1 MPNESKDSRGM
12 DAPPRIE
19 TTADEPAKNY
29 FLLQEKKWQNFAR
42 HILEGNEGMAAIE
55 RFAGLTQL
63 ILGDNQMSPAETLD
77 KFRFQIDCARE
88 DVKDRLAQFVPQE
101 IFERLMPPVQQT
113 NEPMDLFSSLLHIDS
128 LLRNEPTKKIGF
140 ELLRDMELAIL
151 YLFVSSHLEVESHQC
166 EIEDREV
173 KEFITQARI
182 AETRIT
188 NRGVEVYLNPKNNWR
203 FAGFRPL
210 KKKYLKR
217 VVIPATQVELKGF
230 LNTRVRCLIQGRRKD
245 TLGLLAR
252 RFRDAHSENIKLMT
266 DVPDLFGVRLTYFT
280 PKDFHNGIE
289 IVRSYQI
296 MQFDNT
302 LRNIPESNKHAS
314 KLLNIVSQRAFVNG
328 RFREIQHISIADLV
342 NILFATSEDSHALY
356 HLRCYLAPGGL
367 FHQLWPTETYKVDWL
382 DPKIRETCRAFI
394 IEDRIAKNRKL
405 TVS

>member
-1 MPNESKDSRGM
+1 M
-12 DAPPRIE
+12 DTPPRTE
-19 TTADEPAKNY
+19 TTVDESAKNY
-29 FLLQEKKWQNFAR
+29 FELQEKKWQKFAR
-42 HILEGNEGMAAIE
+42 HILEGNEGIAAIE

-63 ILGDNQMSPAETLD
+63 ILGDSQMSPAEILD

-88 DVKDRLAQFVPQE
+88 DVNARLSQFVPQK
-101 IFERLMPPVQQT
+101 IFERLVSPVQQT
-113 NEPMDLFSSLLHIDS
+113 NEPMNLFDS
-128 LLRNEPTKKIGF
+128 LLRGKSTKKIGF

-151 YLFVSSHLEVESHQC
+151 YLFVSSHLEVESHRC
-166 EIEDREV
+166 EIRDQEV
-173 KEFITQARI
+173 EEFITQARI

-188 NRGVEVYLNPKNNWR
+188 NHRVVAYLDPKHNWR
-203 FAGFRPL
+203 FAGFRPR
-210 KKKYLKR
+210 KKKKLKR

-230 LNTRVRCLIQGRRKD
+230 MNIRVRCLIQGRRKD

-252 RFRDAHSENIKLMT
+252 RFRDSHSENINLMT
-266 DVPDLFGVRLTYFT
+266 DAPDLFGVRFAYFT
-280 PKDFHNGIE
+280 PKDFLNGIE

-302 LRNIPESNKHAS
+302 LRNIPVSNKHAS

-367 FHQLWPTETYKVDWL
+367 FHQLWPTEVYDVDWL
-382 DPKIRETCRAFI
+382 NPKIQEACRAFV
-394 IEDRIAKNRKL
+394 IERRIAENRKL
-405 TVS
+405 IVS